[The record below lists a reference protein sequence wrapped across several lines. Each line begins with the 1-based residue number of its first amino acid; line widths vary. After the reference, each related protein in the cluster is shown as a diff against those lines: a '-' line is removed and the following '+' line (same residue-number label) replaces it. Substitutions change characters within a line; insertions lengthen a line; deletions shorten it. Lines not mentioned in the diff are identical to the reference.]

1 MDAFSNIT
9 LYAAPTADRHVIT
22 VGYASDNLAAKVHAH
37 AISDVTGLTDALSAR
52 VTSEALSTILA
63 DYVTDTDLTTTLA
76 DYATTASVTST
87 LENYVTGT
95 ALSTTLASYATT
107 ASVTTALGDLAGSV
121 AATYA
126 TQASLAGYSVT
137 SHQHTVEPVEAVP
150 ASGIITL
157 ARDKTQYVKTITGNT
172 VIGFNASALNLG
184 ASDAATFELLIKMG
198 AQVRQVLFG
207 GSVTWLNGEE
217 PYFNAANRSYL
228 FAFRTYDGG
237 NSWVGAY
244 QGSF

>member
-1 MDAFSNIT
+1 MDQFSNISLQCSPSDDLHLIPRGYADT
-9 LYAAPTADRHVIT
+9 RYAATVHV
-22 VGYASDNLAAKVHAH
+22 H
-37 AISDVTGLTDALSAR
+37 AISDVTELTDALSAR

-184 ASDAATFELLIKMG
+184 ANDAATFELLIKMG